1 MGRAKDDNRPK
12 GRMTAYAFFIQTARE
27 EEKRLNP
34 GGSVVFADFSR
45 HCAGRW
51 NSLSDEGKH
60 PYKMMADR
68 DKTRFEAAMKHF
80 PGQKTRGGKG
90 MKRRGKDAN
99 APKRSLSAFFCFCAD
114 ERQKV
119 KAMNPEYGIGD
130 VAKVLGRMWGTA
142 SPEVKAR
149 YQALSDKDKARY
161 EREMQ
166 VYKSTPQANFHQ
178 GNHGGHGGGY
188 DDDEDDS
195 GDED

>member
-1 MGRAKDDNRPK
+1 MGRAKDDSKPR

-45 HCAGRW
+45 ACAGRW
-51 NSLSDEGKH
+51 NNLSDEGKH
-60 PYKMMADR
+60 PYKLMADR
-68 DKTRFEAAMKHF
+68 DKTRYEAQMKQF
-80 PGQKTRGGKG
+80 PGVKRGRGGG
-90 MKRRGKDAN
+90 MKRKGKDPN
-99 APKRSLSAFFCFCAD
+99 APKRSLSAFFCFCSD

-142 SPEVKAR
+142 SPQVKER
-149 YQALSDKDKARY
+149 YQALSEKDKARY

-166 VYKSTPQANFHQ
+166 IYKSQ
-178 GNHGGHGGGY
+178 GPVHHGNNHAGGGY
-188 DDDEDDS
+188 DDEDEDES
-195 GDED
+195 GEED